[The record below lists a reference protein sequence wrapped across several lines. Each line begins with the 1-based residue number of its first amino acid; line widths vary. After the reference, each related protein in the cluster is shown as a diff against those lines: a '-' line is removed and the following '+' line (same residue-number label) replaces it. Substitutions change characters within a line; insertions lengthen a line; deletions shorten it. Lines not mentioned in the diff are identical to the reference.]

1 MMYESYKL
9 LGVINERIDEG
20 VKQIEEALA
29 AKAAKSFDEYCEMC
43 GVIKG
48 LLTARSYLSDLTHQ
62 LEQLDD
68 E

>member
-1 MMYESYKL
+1 MMYESHKL
-9 LGVINERIDEG
+9 LGIINERIDEG

-43 GVIKG
+43 GVIRG
-48 LLTARSYLSDLTHQ
+48 LLTARSYLSDLTHR
-62 LEQLDD
+62 LEKADD

>member
-1 MMYESYKL
+1 MYETHKL
-9 LGVINERIDEG
+9 LGIINERIDEG

-29 AKAAKSFDEYCEMC
+29 AKSAKSFDEYCEMC
-43 GVIKG
+43 GVIRG

-62 LEQLDD
+62 LEKSDD

>member
-1 MMYESYKL
+1 MMDDSRKL
-9 LGVINERIDEG
+9 INVINQRIDEG
-20 VKQIEEALA
+20 VKHIEEALA

-48 LLTARSYLSDLTHQ
+48 LLTARSYLSDLTYQ
-62 LEQLDD
+62 REKLDD

>member
-1 MMYESYKL
+1 MDDSRKL
-9 LGVINERIDEG
+9 LKVIDQRIDEG
-20 VKQIEEALA
+20 VKHIEEALA

-48 LLTARSYLSDLTHQ
+48 LLTARSYLTDLTHQ
-62 LEQLDD
+62 LEKFDD

>member
-1 MMYESYKL
+1 MDDSRKL
-9 LGVINERIDEG
+9 LKIIDQRIDEG
-20 VKQIEEALA
+20 VKHIEEALA

-48 LLTARSYLSDLTHQ
+48 LLTARSYLSDLTYQ
-62 LEQLDD
+62 LEKLDD

>member
-1 MMYESYKL
+1 MMYETHKL

-43 GVIKG
+43 GVIRG

-62 LEQLDD
+62 LEKSDD

>member
-1 MMYESYKL
+1 MMDDSRKL
-9 LGVINERIDEG
+9 IKVIDQRIDEG
-20 VKQIEEALA
+20 VKHIEEALA

-48 LLTARSYLSDLTHQ
+48 LLTARSYLSDLTYQ
-62 LEQLDD
+62 LEKLDD

>member
-1 MMYESYKL
+1 MDDSRKIIS
-9 LGVINERIDEG
+9 VINQRIDEG
-20 VKQIEEALA
+20 VKHIEEALA

-62 LEQLDD
+62 LENLDD

>member
-1 MMYESYKL
+1 MMYETHKL

-62 LEQLDD
+62 LEKLDD

>member
-1 MMYESYKL
+1 MMDDGRKL
-9 LGVINERIDEG
+9 ISIINERIDEG
-20 VKQIEEALA
+20 VKHIEEALA
-29 AKAAKSFDEYCEMC
+29 AKAAKSFDDYCEMC

-62 LEQLDD
+62 LEKLDD

>member
-1 MMYESYKL
+1 MMDDSRKL
-9 LGVINERIDEG
+9 INVINQRIDEG
-20 VKQIEEALA
+20 VKHIEEALA

-48 LLTARSYLSDLTHQ
+48 LLTARSYLSDLTYQ
-62 LEQLDD
+62 LEKLDD

>member
-1 MMYESYKL
+1 MDDSRKL
-9 LGVINERIDEG
+9 IKVIDQRIDEG
-20 VKQIEEALA
+20 VKHIEEALA

-43 GVIKG
+43 GFIKG

-62 LEQLDD
+62 LEKLDD

>member
-1 MMYESYKL
+1 MMDDSRKL
-9 LGVINERIDEG
+9 LKIIDQRIDEG
-20 VKQIEEALA
+20 VKHIEEALA

-43 GVIKG
+43 GVIRG

-62 LEQLDD
+62 LEKSDD